1 MVRTSRERKHVH
13 QAASWS
19 MQGENSIIERMSWGH
34 GTMGGRE
41 SIRGSM
47 IFESHGYIYVRS
59 TVLETFLSHNKPG
72 SECSN
77 LCRS

>member
-1 MVRTSRERKHVH
+1 MVRTSRKRKRVH

-19 MQGENSIIERMSWGH
+19 RQGENIIIECIGWGH

-47 IFESHGYIYVRS
+47 IFESHGYIC
-59 TVLETFLSHNKPG
+59 T
-72 SECSN
+72 
-77 LCRS
+77 